1 MLNKFKDQFA
11 KFRVDITEETQKKTG
26 DRIIDE
32 ELLQVVTTYNN
43 NQSELFKDLFGT
55 REVLQI

>member
-1 MLNKFKDQFA
+1 VLNKFKDQFA
-11 KFRVDITEETQKKTG
+11 KFRVDITEETQKKAG

-43 NQSELFKDLFGT
+43 N
-55 REVLQI
+55 

>member
-43 NQSELFKDLFGT
+43 N
-55 REVLQI
+55 